1 MPYNFQNWF
10 WILILWLRVDITRR
24 GLNYS
29 MRHNNVFNNL
39 VEAIGSTPLVRLNRS
54 ITGIKAKVFAKLEG
68 YNPGLSSKDRTVLYM
83 VEDALANR
91 ESKEKPTF
99 IEATSGNTG
108 FSLALICA
116 LKGYDCILT
125 VPDKISK
132 EKIDAMTSVGAKVYI
147 CPSSVMPEDPHSY
160 YSKAA
165 SLNEEIPNSIF
176 LNQYYNKSNIRAH
189 YEMTGPEIWEQ
200 TEGKITHFIA
210 GVGTGG
216 TISGVAR
223 YLKEQNPKIKIY
235 GVDPYGSVLTNY
247 HETGE
252 IDYDMA
258 YKYNIEGIGKNF
270 IPANIDFNI
279 IDKFIQ
285 VDDDRSA
292 LCAQELA
299 QQEGILVGFSSGAVQ
314 AAILNI
320 KDELT
325 EDDFVVGLFA
335 DHGFKYLSKIY
346 NDEWLA
352 EKGLVQASQNTEDS
366 IIGSEG
372 LSA

>member
-1 MPYNFQNWF
+1 MGIPA
-10 WILILWLRVDITRR
+10 
-24 GLNYS
+24 
-29 MRHNNVFNNL
+29 
-39 VEAIGSTPLVRLNRS
+39 AIY
-54 ITGIKAKVFAKLEG
+54 AKLEG

-83 VEDALANR
+83 VNDALKHYN
-91 ESKEKPTF
+91 SDVKPTF

-116 LKGYDCILT
+116 QRGYDCMLT

-132 EKIDAMTSVGAKVYI
+132 EKVDALRSVGAKVYI

-165 SLNEEIPNSIF
+165 TLNDEIPNSIF

-200 TEGKITHFIA
+200 TEGKITHFVA

-223 YLKEQNPKIKIY
+223 YLKEQNPAVKIY
-235 GVDPYGSVLTNY
+235 GVDPYGS
-247 HETGE
+247 
-252 IDYDMA
+252 
-258 YKYNIEGIGKNF
+258 NIEGIGKNF

-279 IDKFIQ
+279 IDRFIQ
-285 VDDDRSA
+285 VQDDQSA
-292 LCAQELA
+292 VCAQDLA
-299 QQEGILVGFSSGAVQ
+299 CKEGILVGYSSGAVQ

-320 KDELT
+320 RDEFT
-325 EDDFVVGLFA
+325 AEDMVVGLFA
-335 DHGFKYLSKIY
+335 DHGLKYLSKIY
-346 NDEWLA
+346 NEDWLTQ
-352 EKGLVQASQNTEDS
+352 KGLVQASQNGDDLSPRTE
-366 IIGSEG
+366 
-372 LSA
+372 AK